1 MNYKLFVL
9 ALATAM
15 AGCAHNATPPLDV
28 SQIPNDCANRN
39 AIIRWLTTQ
48 AAIPRQPLE
57 RQEDYE
63 RHRASIRHRIW
74 DMRYNCQPR

>member
-1 MNYKLFVL
+1 MMNKTLVLVL
-9 ALATAM
+9 ASVL

-28 SQIPNDCANRN
+28 RQIPNDCANRN
-39 AIIRWLTTQ
+39 AILRWLSTQ
-48 AAIPRQPLE
+48 ASIPKQPLE
-57 RQEDYE
+57 QQEDYE